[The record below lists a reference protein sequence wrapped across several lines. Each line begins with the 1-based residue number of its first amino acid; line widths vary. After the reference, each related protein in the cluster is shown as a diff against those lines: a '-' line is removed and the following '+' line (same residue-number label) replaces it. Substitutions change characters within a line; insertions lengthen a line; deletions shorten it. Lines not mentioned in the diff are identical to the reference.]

1 MSIEEKDDSTLAL
14 SRSYNAPVARVFKA
28 WTDPEDLRRW
38 YAPVD
43 GWTVSKA
50 EVDLRVGGGYHL
62 EFGPPD
68 GEQVVE
74 KGHYEEIVEGSLL
87 VFRISVEGQNT
98 DEATRV
104 RVEFVESAG
113 RAEVTI
119 VESKYSSK
127 AARDMHA
134 KGWSHC
140 LDLLTSVV
148 ETA

>member
-1 MSIEEKDDSTLAL
+1 MSIEEKDDTILAL
-14 SRSYNAPVARVFKA
+14 SRSYEAPVARVFKA

-74 KGHYEEIVEGSLL
+74 KGRYEEIAEGSLL
-87 VFRISVEGQNT
+87 VFRINVEGQNT

-104 RVEFVESAG
+104 RVEFVESGG
-113 RAEVTI
+113 RTEVTI
-119 VESKYSSK
+119 VEGKYSSK
-127 AARDMHA
+127 AVRDMHA
-134 KGWSHC
+134 KGWSHS

-148 ETA
+148 EAA

>member
-1 MSIEEKDDSTLAL
+1 MSIEEIDDTTLVL
-14 SRSYNAPVARVFKA
+14 SRSYQSPAARVFKA

-50 EVDLRVGGGYHL
+50 EVDLRRGGGYHL
-62 EFGPPD
+62 EFGPPG

-74 KGHYEEIVEGSLL
+74 KGRYEEIIEGRLL
-87 VFRISVEGQNT
+87 VFRITVEGQNT

-113 RAEVTI
+113 RTEVTI
-119 VESKYSSK
+119 VEGKYSNK
-127 AARDMHA
+127 ATRDMHA

-140 LDLLTSVV
+140 LDLLTAVV
-148 ETA
+148 R